1 MAYSSSS
8 CVTFLVFVLTGIR
21 YLAAMEPTVTE
32 SGDFFAVNVAIIL
45 MFFAL
50 AAFAGLLVLLYGRI
64 VYKRWFSWLRLF
76 GGALLGGF
84 LAGVVIWFAS
94 EFEAVRKEDSL
105 ESFNNLLVMISWIL
119 LPLMLLIPIVSIM
132 LRNRSAKIAQLEL
145 EVNALKTQLA
155 AKPSSSNTSTTPPVI

>member
-1 MAYSSSS
+1 
-8 CVTFLVFVLTGIR
+8 
-21 YLAAMEPTVTE
+21 MEPTATD
-32 SGDFFAVNVAIIL
+32 SGNFFAVNVAIIL

-50 AAFAGLLVLLYGRI
+50 AALAGLLVLLYGRI

-84 LAGVVIWFAS
+84 LACVVIWFAS

-155 AKPSSSNTSTTPPVI
+155 TKSSSANTTTSPPVV

>member
-1 MAYSSSS
+1 
-8 CVTFLVFVLTGIR
+8 
-21 YLAAMEPTVTE
+21 MEPTATD
-32 SGDFFAVNVAIIL
+32 SGNFFAVNMAILL

-76 GGALLGGF
+76 GGALLGGL
-84 LAGVVIWFAS
+84 LAGVIIWFAS

-119 LPLMLLIPIVSIM
+119 LPLMLLIPVASVM
-132 LRNRSAKIAQLEL
+132 LRSRSAKIAQLEL

-155 AKPSSSNTSTTPPVI
+155 NKSSSASTTIPPPVV